1 MQINT
6 QTQSFSESLA
16 QYKERHKL
24 TKDNIDETDWR
35 YMPDKQW
42 DKLLEGVDNYIDD
55 FKENL
60 KLMKEKQEEAAN
72 KAAAQAPSSERAIA
86 AANAALRVAANGFV
100 SGVTVASDSKEIEE
114 SSWTFDMKTEDQDI
128 LTRAKASNEMAAGA
142 LTKTQELLLTGST
155 SQGVSEASDTKEAA
169 SLKEN
174 DDDATWTITAFTPDG
189 IICSEF
195 KNGERHELW
204 SINYNKSGDCKRVW
218 DFLDR
223 FDKDT
228 DLKFASDKSF
238 WEAFLAGN
246 VDEDSIVNQYN

>member
-6 QTQSFSESLA
+6 QTQSFSKSLA

-72 KAAAQAPSSERAIA
+72 KAAAQVPSSERAIA
-86 AANAALRVAANGFV
+86 AANAALRAAANGFV
-100 SGVTVASDSKEIEE
+100 SGVAVASNSKEIEE
-114 SSWTFDMKTEDQDI
+114 SSWTFDMKTEDQNV
-128 LTRAKASNEMAAGA
+128 LARAKASNEMAAGA

-155 SQGVSEASDTKEAA
+155 SQGVSETSDTKEAA

-174 DDDATWTITAFTPDG
+174 DDDVTWTITAFTPDG

-223 FDKDT
+223 FD
-228 DLKFASDKSF
+228 LKFASNKSF

>member
-1 MQINT
+1 MQINS

-35 YMPDKQW
+35 DMSDKQW

-72 KAAAQAPSSERAIA
+72 KAAAQVPSSERAIA
-86 AANAALRVAANGFV
+86 AANAALRAAANGFV
-100 SGVTVASDSKEIEE
+100 SGVAVASDSKEIEE
-114 SSWTFDMKTEDQDI
+114 SSWTFDMKT
-128 LTRAKASNEMAAGA
+128 R
-142 LTKTQELLLTGST
+142 GSECPRK
-155 SQGVSEASDTKEAA
+155 SQ
-169 SLKEN
+169 

-228 DLKFASDKSF
+228 DLKFASDKNF
-238 WEAFLAGN
+238 WEAFLTGN